1 MTICLTE
8 IEDMD
13 RSEKKNAGVGNT
25 DWDSLTYAEKN
36 RTLFLRQKK
45 MLDLFLERGAISKEQ
60 HDKSLHDLIEKM
72 NLVENAIDSSDV
84 E

>member
-1 MTICLTE
+1 MKRDTFCE
-8 IEDMD
+8 E
-13 RSEKKNAGVGNT
+13 NT
-25 DWDSLTYAEKN
+25 AWDSLTYAEKN
-36 RTLFLRQKK
+36 RALFLRQKI

-72 NLVENAIDSSDV
+72 KLADNPIVSADV